1 MLRINPI
8 KNVQYTL
15 NNTLTF
21 KAGEQTNYGV
31 FYSPKPGFMER
42 SLLTG
47 FAGMIQ
53 ETFAKL
59 NPKAAT
65 RAQSIEAGM
74 TETKKLNKVA

>member
-8 KNVQYTL
+8 KNVNNTL
-15 NNTLTF
+15 NKTLTF

-59 NPKAAT
+59 NPKAAS
-65 RAQSIEAGM
+65 RAESIKSGI
-74 TETKKLNKVA
+74 TETRKLNKVA